1 MAELTMPSLGVSD
14 DEMIPVLLVR
24 WFESRLHESVGFC
37 LRGCRLYGLEVI
49 DPDGLQ
55 RGDPMAARVSFIA
68 EAEDRE
74 SVVAHPEARCVSAF
88 DAAAMVTVEWRP
100 MSAIGLTRPGQF
112 VPRRRARLVELVL
125 DDVGVTIIRFENDPD
140 FIVLASAS

>member
-1 MAELTMPSLGVSD
+1 MPSQGVSD
-14 DEMIPVLLVR
+14 DEILPVLLVR

-49 DPDGLQ
+49 DPEGLDT
-55 RGDPMAARVSFIA
+55 GDPTAARVSFIA
-68 EAEDRE
+68 EADDRE
-74 SVVAHPEARCVSAF
+74 SVVAHPDSHSVVAF
-88 DAAAMVTVEWRP
+88 DAAALVTVEWRP
-100 MSAIGLTRPGQF
+100 MAAHGLTRPGQF
-112 VPRRRARLVELVL
+112 TPRRRARVVELVL